1 MRKII
6 FRGYAKT
13 VGTDFAEAQLYPDG
27 TPDSVIDNDCWQ
39 AAIDNAQM
47 YGWDFVDYDFEPED
61 DENGEDT
68 WDQYCTADDIGSYW
82 EEYNGEEHDG
92 YRGGGGSF
100 EEDFAFQ
107 AERM

>member
-13 VGTDFAEAQLYPDG
+13 VGTDFAEAQLYSND
-27 TPDSVIDNDCWQ
+27 TPDSVIDDDCWQ

-61 DENGEDT
+61 EDD
-68 WDQYCTADDIGSYW
+68 WDHYCTADDIGSYW
-82 EEYNGEEHDG
+82 EEYDPEKHDG
-92 YRGGGGSF
+92 ERCGGGSF
-100 EEDFAFQ
+100 EEDFAKQ

>member
-13 VGTDFAEAQLYPDG
+13 VGTNFAEAQLYPDD
-27 TPDSVIDNDCWQ
+27 TPDSVIDDDCWQ

-61 DENGEDT
+61 EDD
-68 WDQYCTADDIGSYW
+68 WEHYCTADDIGSYW
-82 EEYNGEEHDG
+82 EVYNGEEHDG
-92 YRGGGGSF
+92 ERCGGGSF
-100 EEDFAFQ
+100 EDDFVMQ
-107 AERM
+107 AERMK